1 MSPHLGKNFPPSEQK
16 LAEFNLETN
25 NADNTVKEILPE
37 IQNTISE
44 DTKILENRPSN
55 DFLLPDIKETMTR
68 EKFNLPTTENQ
79 QILTTHLER
88 ALENQN
94 YNLDIIKFP
103 LTANTAQEPHE
114 CLEISFTPYDAN
126 NDAEEKNER
135 YNVDIDFDEVLNKKA
150 ISQSARA
157 VVQASEVGVVIGQPA
172 TGVRPQRNDTFFK
185 INILSII
192 AFCMILATIITFGAV
207 FGNWI

>member
-1 MSPHLGKNFPPSEQK
+1 MSPHVGKNFPPYEQK
-16 LAEFNLETN
+16 SAEFNLETN
-25 NADNTVKEILPE
+25 NADNTVKEVLPE

-44 DTKILENRPSN
+44 DTTILENRPSI

-68 EKFNLPTTENQ
+68 EKFNPPTTENQ
-79 QILTTHLER
+79 QILTTHSER

-94 YNLDIIKFP
+94 YNLDIITLP
-103 LTANTAQEPHE
+103 LTANTAKEPHE
-114 CLEISFTPYDAN
+114 CLEISFTPYDAD
-126 NDAEEKNER
+126 NDAEEKNESFS
-135 YNVDIDFDEVLNKKA
+135 VDVDFDEVLNKKA

-157 VVQASEVGVVIGQPA
+157 VVQASEVGVVIAQPA
-172 TGVRPQRNDTFFK
+172 TGARPQRNDTFFK

-192 AFCMILATIITFGAV
+192 AFCMILATIITFGVV